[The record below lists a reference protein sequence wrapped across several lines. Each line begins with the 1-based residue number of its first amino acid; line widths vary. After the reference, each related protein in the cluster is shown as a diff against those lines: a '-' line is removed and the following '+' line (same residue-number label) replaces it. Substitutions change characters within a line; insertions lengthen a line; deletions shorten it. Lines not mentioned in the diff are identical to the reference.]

1 MEDPMSDTYRAW
13 QATGQHQFELVDR
26 DVVAPNADHVRIR
39 VASCG
44 VCHSD
49 VLGAEGL
56 RPDPSQPVV
65 PGHEIVGTIDAVGD
79 AVTTWKVGDRVG
91 VGFLGGHC
99 GACEWCR
106 RGDFVNCDN
115 QPQPGTTEDGGY
127 AEVVYARA
135 TGLVRIPA
143 ELTSLD
149 ASPLLCAG
157 ITTFNALQSID
168 APPGALVG
176 IQGIGGLG
184 HLGVQYANKLGYRV
198 AAIARGADKRALAE
212 QLGAHHYID
221 SAATDPG
228 AALTELGG
236 AAAVIATAASGASM
250 SPLLAGLRPHG
261 QLVVVG
267 AALDPIEVST
277 SDLIFGGR
285 SILGSLTGT
294 PVQNEGSLAFSSA
307 NGVAA
312 MIEKLPFEDAPKA
325 YERMMSGQ
333 ARFRVVLD
341 VAGK

>member
-1 MEDPMSDTYRAW
+1 MSDTYRAW

-26 DVVAPNADHVRIR
+26 EVVAPNADHVRIR
-39 VASCG
+39 VETCG

-106 RGDFVNCDN
+106 RRDFVNCDN

-135 TGLVRIPA
+135 TGLVRIPE

-168 APPGALVG
+168 AAPGALVG

-267 AALDPIEVST
+267 AAFDPIEVST

-294 PVQNEGSLAFSSA
+294 PVQNEDSLAFSSA